1 MITVSTA
8 IKRNEWVVWLGWSPH
23 WMNLAFDIKYLDDP
37 LNVWG
42 SEPEIVKTVA
52 RAGLE
57 QDNPN
62 VYTLFSQ
69 FKVTPAIQNEWIDQ
83 YSRQKQKPEDVA
95 AAWIRNNLGIIDQWV
110 YGVTS
115 VDGQRARD
123 AIRNALH

>member
-1 MITVSTA
+1 
-8 IKRNEWVVWLGWSPH
+8 
-23 WMNLAFDIKYLDDP
+23 MNLAFDIKYLEDP

-52 RAGLE
+52 HAGLE

-62 VYTLFSQ
+62 VYKLFSQ
-69 FKVTPAIQNEWIDQ
+69 FKITPTIQNAWIDQ
-83 YSRQKQKPEDVA
+83 YSHQKQKPEEVA

-123 AIRNALH
+123 AIRNALD